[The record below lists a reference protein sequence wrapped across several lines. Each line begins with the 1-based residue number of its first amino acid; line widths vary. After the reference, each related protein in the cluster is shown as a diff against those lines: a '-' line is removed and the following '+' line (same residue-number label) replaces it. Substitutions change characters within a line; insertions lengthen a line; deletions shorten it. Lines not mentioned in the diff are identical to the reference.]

1 MSIDALQ
8 EKIRKRKC
16 ALIVDMTVFP
26 EDLPGGPTV
35 EALERFWKDLLRSL
49 RGRVPGVRFRLSALA
64 LMGPEAMAMGKT
76 LTREAR
82 NLGFYV
88 LLDVPEADSPELAA
102 FAARQITGE
111 GSDWAC
117 DGIVLPM
124 YAGFD
129 VLQPWLEP
137 CEKQGLDIFAL
148 CRTPNKSAAE
158 LQDLLCGTRLAYTA
172 VADQAARFAGN
183 YTGKFGYSRV
193 GLTAAA
199 GVPASIKNLRSK
211 YPNLFLLVDGMETTG
226 ANFKN
231 VSFAFDKLGR
241 GAAYCAGPM
250 VTLSWKQ
257 EAGTDIAAAAQKEVE
272 RKKAALQ
279 RYVTCL

>member
-16 ALIVDMTVFP
+16 PLIVDMTVLP
-26 EDLPGGPTV
+26 KDLPGEGSIR
-35 EALERFWKDLLRSL
+35 ELEQLSKELLRAL

-64 LMGPEAMAMGKT
+64 LMGPEALDLGKK
-76 LTREAR
+76 LTQEAQG
-82 NLGFYV
+82 LGFYV
-88 LLDVPEADSPELAA
+88 LLDVPEADSGELAA
-102 FAARQITGE
+102 FAAGQITGE
-111 GSDWAC
+111 GSGWAC
-117 DGIVLPM
+117 DGVVLPM

-148 CRTPNKSAAE
+148 CRTSNRSAAE

-183 YTGKFGYSRV
+183 YVGKFGYSKIC
-193 GLTAAA
+193 LTAAA
-199 GVPASIKNLRSK
+199 GTPASVKNLRAK
-211 YPNLFLLVDGMETTG
+211 YPNLFLLADGMDTTG

-231 VSFAFDKLGR
+231 ISFAFDKLGR

-250 VTLSWKQ
+250 VTLSWKR
-257 EAGTDIAAAAQKEVE
+257 EGTELGAAVQKEVE
-272 RKKAALQ
+272 RQKAALQ
-279 RYVTCL
+279 RYVTFL

>member
-26 EDLPGGPTV
+26 EDLPGEGSA
-35 EALERFWKDLLRSL
+35 EELERFSKELLRAL

-64 LMGPEAMAMGKT
+64 LMGPEALSMGQK
-76 LTREAR
+76 LTQEAQ

-111 GSDWAC
+111 GSGWAC
-117 DGIVLPM
+117 DGVVLPM

-137 CEKQGLDIFAL
+137 CEKQGLDLFAL

-183 YTGKFGYSRV
+183 SVGKFGYSRV
-193 GLTAAA
+193 GLTTAA
-199 GVPASIKNLRSK
+199 GVPASVKNLRTK
-211 YPNLFLLVDGMETTG
+211 YPNLFLLVDGMDFTG

-241 GAAYCAGPM
+241 GAAYCAGTM

-257 EAGTDIAAAAQKEVE
+257 QEGTELAAAVQKEVE
-272 RKKAALQ
+272 RQKAALQ
-279 RYVTCL
+279 RYVTFL

>member
-26 EDLPGGPTV
+26 ESMSGEGTLED
-35 EALERFWKDLLRSL
+35 LERFFKELLRAL
-49 RGRVPGVRFRLSALA
+49 RGKVPGVRFRLSALA
-64 LMGPEAMAMGKT
+64 LMGPEALALGQK
-76 LTREAR
+76 LTKEAQ

-88 LLDVPEADSPELAA
+88 LLDVPEADSPE
-102 FAARQITGE
+102 FAAYAAKQVAGE
-111 GSDWAC
+111 GSAWAC
-117 DGIVLPM
+117 DGVVLPM

-172 VADQAARFAGN
+172 VADQAARFAGSCV
-183 YTGKFGYSRV
+183 GKFGYSRI

-199 GVPASIKNLRSK
+199 GVPASIKNLRAK
-211 YPNLFLLVDGMETTG
+211 YPNLFLLVDGMDTTG

-257 EAGTDIAAAAQKEVE
+257 EEGADIGAAVQKEVE
-272 RKKAALQ
+272 RQKAALQ
-279 RYVTCL
+279 RYVTFL

>member
-16 ALIVDMTVFP
+16 ALIVDMTV
-26 EDLPGGPTV
+26 LPG
-35 EALERFWKDLLRSL
+35 ALPGEGEREEQERFFKELLRAL
-49 RGRVPGVRFRLSALA
+49 RGRIPGVRFRLSALA
-64 LMGPEAMAMGKT
+64 LMGPEALSMGQK
-76 LTREAR
+76 LTQEAQ

-102 FAARQITGE
+102 FAARQVAGE
-111 GSDWAC
+111 GSAWAC
-117 DGIVLPM
+117 DGVVLPM

-183 YTGKFGYSRV
+183 CVGKFGYSRV

-199 GVPASIKNLRSK
+199 GVPASIRNLRSK
-211 YPNLFLLVDGMETTG
+211 YPNLFLLVDGMDTTG

-241 GAAYCAGPM
+241 GAAYCAGAM
-250 VTLSWKQ
+250 VTQSWKQ
-257 EAGTDIAAAAQKEVE
+257 EEGADIMSAAQKEVE
-272 RKKAALQ
+272 RQKAALQ
-279 RYVTCL
+279 RYVTFL